1 MHKKIMI
8 AVGISISVFAMEFD
22 GAGGGGSGGD
32 GGWHPGGREVRLPLP
47 RGGRGRGP
55 MGGRGLAHS
64 PPAVG
69 VGSLYARV
77 MDVVVAQGSDLRVG
91 DFEGLWDL
99 ILERQDVIAFSAA
112 FDPLIGES
120 VNPFIREEA
129 ADAGL
134 VAANEARLLVMR
146 ELYVR
151 AFDARAHRILAYME
165 ASVAWMF
172 SGRLTAESLV
182 ASLEMADGYEGE
194 QFNARRL
201 LRLFLR
207 QHPEDVRDEAEALIA
222 AFFGSDVRSELSDAR
237 FRALCFAYRFG
248 SGELRMILLR
258 VAVDRQQ
265 AVLFRSLLDED
276 TPADM
281 PGPIY
286 SEQVL
291 RAIRGNWLEGVV
303 QMAEVAGGI
312 DRLEDVQGRV
322 IGRVMRHII
331 WEPETGAGLEA
342 WLRRLV
348 ELGFILNHRVESGR
362 LPLEFAGGNEELRA
376 LMIELGADE
385 SWVGAGEEENP
396 FN

>member
-286 SEQVL
+286 SELVL